1 LHLKWRLILKEKN
14 GVMVKE
20 KHSPIFRII
29 LTDLLIL
36 NMINLFFIFIVK
48 KYNFRSLQREEQYLL
63 LLILFNLLWVIIN
76 VVFTRYRMELKRN
89 IWVEIKKIIK
99 AVILFT
105 GMISIFAFLLK
116 ELYYSR
122 LVIYGSITFFFV
134 GLIVSHLIFY
144 YTLRWIRKKGK
155 LMKRV
160 LIVGDDHASIEFAD
174 ELDKDDDVD
183 YEILVYIDSDSL
195 ETSVDHWLM
204 VGKLV
209 KLKTIFK
216 KEKFD
221 ELYIVV
227 SSSNEDEVQNL
238 VDTAD
243 YYGIRV
249 RMIPAFYKLFQRNF
263 EVKRFHNIPI
273 INVNEIPL
281 DRYYNWFYKR
291 VFDLFFSLFALLVVS
306 PLLIIIAL
314 SVKLTSRGPLL
325 FVVKRVGMEGDV
337 FKMYK
342 FRTMYYSEE
351 DRDTSSTQEN
361 DSRITPLGHFLR
373 KTNLDELPQFFNVLK
388 GDMSVVGP
396 RPHRI
401 YLDKKLQS
409 EVAKYMIRHYI
420 KPGLTGWAQV
430 NGWRGPTNTEEQKIQ
445 RTRHDLWYIKNWTFW
460 LDIKIIFLTLFG
472 KKTWENAF

>member
-1 LHLKWRLILKEKN
+1 
-14 GVMVKE
+14 MVKE
-20 KHSPIFRII
+20 RHSPIFRII
-29 LTDLLIL
+29 LTDLFIL
-36 NMINLFFIFIVK
+36 NMINLFFVFIIK
-48 KYNFRSLQREEQYLL
+48 KYTFSAPQRVEQYLL

-76 VVFTRYRMELKRN
+76 VVFTRYRMQLNRN
-89 IWVEIKKIIK
+89 LWVEIKKIVT
-99 AVILFT
+99 AVIFFT
-105 GMISIFAFLLK
+105 GMISIFAFLFK
-116 ELYYSR
+116 KLYYSR
-122 LVIYGSITFFFV
+122 LIIYGSITVFFV
-134 GLIVSHLIFY
+134 GLIVSHLIFF

-155 LMKRV
+155 LKKRV

-174 ELDKDDDVD
+174 ELCQDDDVD
-183 YEILVYIDSDSL
+183 YEILVYIDSDTL
-195 ETSVDHWLM
+195 ETSVDHRLM
-204 VGKLV
+204 VGKLANV
-209 KLKTIFK
+209 KTIFK

-221 ELYIVV
+221 ELFVVV
-227 SSSNEDEVQNL
+227 SSSDEDEIQNL

-249 RMIPAFYKLFQRNF
+249 RMIPAFYKLFQQNF
-263 EVKRFHNIPI
+263 EVKRLHNIPI

-291 VFDLFFSLFALLVVS
+291 VFDLFLSFFALLVVS

-314 SVKLTSRGPLL
+314 AVKLTSRGPLL
-325 FVVKRVGMEGDV
+325 YVAVRVGMGGDA

-342 FRTMYYSEE
+342 FRTMYYSEKN
-351 DRDTSSTQEN
+351 RGTSSTRKN

-396 RPHRI
+396 RPHRVS
-401 YLDKKLQS
+401 LDKKLQN

-420 KPGLTGWAQV
+420 RPGMTGWAQV
-430 NGWRGPTNTEEQKIQ
+430 NGWRGPTNTGEKKIQ
-445 RTRHDLWYIKNWTFW
+445 RTRHDIWYIKNWTIW

-472 KKTWENAF
+472 KKTWKNAF